1 MDDNKKAET
10 LKRPQGMP
18 LHWLYFIF
26 YGLSMSAALWQHAEP
41 SLTIVLL
48 VLVLPAAA
56 MIYIPYSILG
66 HATRYWLQIS
76 VMLLSACWGIF
87 RCTQHVPIDKVLI
100 ETVCL
105 MGFGFAF
112 TLRNADYSYIMLLS
126 ILLLVYGALIP
137 RSAYLILLP
146 LSAAAGVLIMYHSRT
161 MALAEDL
168 RISIPKGI
176 FRYNW
181 MHIMLHL
188 FLSGIIFTAIY
199 FSLPVSPKPG
209 KGVIEVSFRNENDN
223 VFSQDFGKWVKSE
236 QMKKSKTAPRTVAGD
251 TPDTTGN
258 EGKIVSGPKGQSM
271 YPDGSG
277 AGQPGN
283 EIVFRAKS
291 PLKLYWLGQLY
302 DTYDGLKWTASNKMK
317 NQDNTWRP
325 ELWKYTRRIEQK
337 IIMEKWVSNV
347 LFGAHE
353 ASYINIPVHYSD
365 KVKRNFYQTR
375 FVDGVTLPATPFNY
389 TVLSNIMTSDNVPED
404 DKKVKSLWVEKLQP
418 IYYTVLPEKK
428 ISQRVKDLASSITSE
443 AVTNYEKAIALR
455 DYLRKNYPY
464 KQFSKKTPEKM
475 EPVDYFLFE
484 LKEGHC
490 EYFASALTV
499 LARLNKIPA
508 RVATGFSPGD
518 YNVLNNCF
526 EVHEYH
532 AHAWTQ
538 IFIEDKG
545 WLTFDAVPPGNI
557 QSRTLPLAIGKFH
570 DPFGDEWKVT
580 PPEITED
587 VKNFFKEESD
597 MEKVGDDEDFSKKLP
612 PALRVMVTIAS
623 IPEKIGALIDEAKE
637 KYLKKGANEKL
648 KVQDIIKIITANLK
662 LAAQNILGAFTALG
676 KWLVSKNGIIS
687 CLMIIVFVLMLYVLK
702 YLNIIAK
709 RRLKLYK
716 CVRMYEIVSE
726 KIHSDPK
733 TAVTM
738 AYRICRELLVLA
750 SLPRKNNM
758 ELFAYGI
765 SLRKIDAELSK
776 NFLAICALYSRT
788 IYDKQPVSRA
798 EAADAFASTGQVQ
811 NFLLKRI
818 HKR

>member
-1 MDDNKKAET
+1 MDETVKKDEV
-10 LKRPQGMP
+10 LKRPKGMP

-41 SLTIVLL
+41 TLTIVLL
-48 VLVLPAAA
+48 ALILPSAAL
-56 MIYIPYSILG
+56 IYIPYSILG
-66 HATRYWLQIS
+66 HSTRYWLQIS

-126 ILLLVYGALIP
+126 ILLVVYGALIP

-146 LSAAAGVLIMYHSRT
+146 LSAAVGVLIMYHSRT

-168 RISIPKGI
+168 RIAIPKGI
-176 FRYNW
+176 FRHNW
-181 MHIMLHL
+181 MHITLHL
-188 FLSGIIFTAIY
+188 FLSGIIFAAIY

-223 VFSQDFGKWVKSE
+223 AFSQDFGKWVKSE
-236 QMKKSKTAPRTVAGD
+236 HMKKSKDAKKTVQGD
-251 TPDTTGN
+251 TPDTVGT

-317 NQDNTWRP
+317 MQDNTWRP

-347 LFGAHE
+347 MFGAHE
-353 ASYINIPVHYSD
+353 ASYINIPVQYAD

-375 FVDGVTLPATPFNY
+375 FIDGVTLPGTPFTY
-389 TVLSNIMTSDNVPED
+389 TVLSNIMTSDNIQED
-404 DKKVKSLWVEKLQP
+404 DKKVKSLWVEKIQP
-418 IYYTVLPEKK
+418 LHYTLLPDKK
-428 ISQRVKDLASSITSE
+428 ISQRVKDLAASITAGAE
-443 AVTNYEKAIALR
+443 TNYEKAIALR
-455 DYLRKNYPY
+455 DYLRKTYPY
-464 KQFSKKTPEKM
+464 KQFSKKTPEKA
-475 EPVDYFLFE
+475 ESVDYFLFE

-499 LARLNKIPA
+499 LVRLNKIPA

-557 QSRTLPLAIGKFH
+557 QSRTIPLAIGKFH

-587 VKNFFKEESD
+587 VKNFFKEEAD
-597 MEKVGDDEDFSKKLP
+597 METAGDDEDFSKKLP
-612 PALRVMVTIAS
+612 PALRVMVAIAS
-623 IPEKIGALIDEAKE
+623 IPEKIGAFIDNAKE
-637 KYLKKGANEKL
+637 KYLKKSSKDKL
-648 KVQDIIKIITANLK
+648 KMQDVIKLITANLK
-662 LAAQNILGAFTALG
+662 LVAQNIAGACTAFA
-676 KWLVSKNGIIS
+676 KWLISKNGMIS
-687 CLMIIVFVLMLYVLK
+687 CMLIILFVIMLYILK
-702 YLNIIAK
+702 YLKIIA
-709 RRLKLYK
+709 RRKLKLYR
-716 CVRMYEIVSE
+716 CMRMYENLGRNAQ
-726 KIHSDPK
+726 SDPQY
-733 TAVTM
+733 AVTA
-738 AYRICRELLVLA
+738 AYRICRELLLL
-750 SLPRKNNM
+750 SGLPRRNNM
-758 ELFAYGI
+758 ELFAYGT
-765 SLRKIDAELSK
+765 SLRKVDYELSS
-776 NFLAICALYSRT
+776 NFLAICNLYSRT
-788 IYDKQPVSRA
+788 IYDKRPISKA
-798 EAADAFASTGQVQ
+798 EAAEAVASTGKVREV
-811 NFLLKRI
+811 LMHRI
-818 HKR
+818 KK